1 MELLLSESYRYK
13 NITSVA
19 SSDVSSSKDALYMN
33 ALFMNSSNESITHF
47 VHTEHG
53 HGLTNRVELITYM
66 CAAPILITFG
76 ILSNILMCFTL
87 RKPCFRNIS
96 LCAFLYAYS
105 VSNILSLVF
114 NSSVE
119 WLSDITIGRHFYN
132 YSETVCRVWQFL
144 IRLVAYSGGWFMVAM
159 TLDRFLAVWFPR
171 RAKSLC
177 SVFFAKAIISFIM
190 VGLTTISAHALWL
203 FQLTNGWCYID
214 NSSIFYTHFWL
225 VLGMQYS
232 VVPLCLMF
240 FFGVLAYIGIR
251 RRDVNTTEISNERIK
266 VDITS
271 ATILNSFLYFT
282 LNTPATVI
290 NVIDNYSP
298 REWRNSTPVI
308 NHMEVSRDISHSL
321 VLINYASGIVVW
333 LTCSHVFKS
342 VIKEI
347 IFRKPKI
354 NRNGVISTEL

>member
-1 MELLLSESYRYK
+1 MELLSSFLYSNVTGVSNTVAKHSLYKVEWYK
-13 NITSVA
+13 NA
-19 SSDVSSSKDALYMN
+19 
-33 ALFMNSSNESITHF
+33 SNETLAPLIQ
-47 VHTEHG
+47 TEQDHG
-53 HGLTNRVELITYM
+53 WTNRVEMVTYL
-66 CAAPILITFG
+66 CAAPVLITLG
-76 ILSNILMCFTL
+76 IFTNTLMCITL
-87 RKPCFRNIS
+87 RKPCFRNTS

-105 VSNILSLVF
+105 ISNILALVF

-119 WLSDITIGRHFYN
+119 WLSDLTIGKHFYN
-132 YSETVCRVWQFL
+132 YSEAVCRVWQFL
-144 IRLVAYSGGWFMVAM
+144 IRLVAYSSGWFMVAM
-159 TLDRFLAVWFPR
+159 TIDRFLTVWFPK

-177 SVFFAKAIISFIM
+177 SVFFAKMVISFIM

-214 NSSIFYTHFWL
+214 SSSIFYTHFWL

-240 FFGVLAYIGIR
+240 FFAILAYIGMR
-251 RRDVNTTEISNERIK
+251 RRVVNTTEMSNETMK

-290 NVIDNYSP
+290 NVIDNFSP

-308 NHMEVSRDISHSL
+308 IHMEVSRDISHTL
-321 VLINYASGIVVW
+321 ILINYASGVIVW
-333 LTCSHVFKS
+333 LTCSHVFRCALKETICRKS
-342 VIKEI
+342 
-347 IFRKPKI
+347 KI
-354 NRNGVISTEL
+354 NRNGIIRAEL